1 MKLLI
6 LYVSTS
12 LLLVLSVRLSCVA
25 ADGDGSK
32 SRSDVKFEIQNNGP
46 LRLKPISVLDPQ
58 NPQQV
63 VRAAFGAAI
72 ETILASLLNL
82 LDLVLNKLKG
92 KVFQKVSPGLDWIV
106 GLL

>member
-1 MKLLI
+1 MKLFI
-6 LYVSTS
+6 IYVATS
-12 LLLVLSVRLSCVA
+12 LVLLSVA
-25 ADGDGSK
+25 ADGDSSK
-32 SRSDVKFEIQNNGP
+32 SRSDVQFEIHNNGP
-46 LRLKPISVLDPQ
+46 LRLKPISVVDPQ

-106 GLL
+106 ALL

>member
-1 MKLLI
+1 MKSLI
-6 LYVSTS
+6 LYVLMSI
-12 LLLVLSVRLSCVA
+12 LLLLPVFLSGA
-25 ADGDGSK
+25 TADGEGSK
-32 SRSDVKFEIQNNGP
+32 SRSDVQFEIHNNGP

>member
-1 MKLLI
+1 MKLFI
-6 LYVSTS
+6 LYLATS
-12 LLLVLSVRLSCVA
+12 LVLMSVA
-25 ADGDGSK
+25 ADGDGLK
-32 SRSDVKFEIQNNGP
+32 SRSDVQFEIHNNGP
-46 LRLKPISVLDPQ
+46 LRLKPISVVDPQ

-106 GLL
+106 ALL